1 LPIRWRLTLLNAVM
15 IGVILLTLAGSFAW
29 LWYRQNVNQDANT
42 TKTQAREAAKALQD
56 GEDLL
61 GRDDDELRQATAGSD
76 VVIVLRNAQG
86 EVLGQ
91 EPKPPEK
98 PDFKKTEEIEDPVWK
113 EVLKSGEPAHGTA
126 DRSSE
131 GSDYNVY
138 AMRVNPEPTFDVVLQ
153 SAGDKKGQVI
163 KVVRTAT
170 HRKDLKSWEKAKALV
185 DEAPKLD
192 TKDATIKAGL
202 STDTANKLKAK
213 LEEAGAKVELPPTI
227 TSSARVVEAGEPY
240 PSFSGVLE
248 ELGKVLATVGLL
260 GFVLLV
266 GGAYLLTRAA
276 LSPVEAI
283 VRAAGEMSEGDL
295 SRRLPVA
302 NPKDEIGRLTTTIN
316 ALLARLEVAFTR
328 LEETLSRLEETL
340 SRQRRFAA
348 DASHELRTPLT
359 SISGHARM
367 LDEWALEGDKETAHR
382 SVDTIR
388 KEAGRMRGLIESLLT
403 LTRGDEGAPMEVGR
417 YDLAAVGKEATETAG
432 AAAEGRVSVGFV
444 PNEHE
449 VRATFDR
456 DRVMQVASILL
467 DNAVKYT
474 PEGGSVTVRVE
485 EEDGGVA
492 LAVSDTG
499 VGISE
504 DQMPLVFERFYRAD
518 SARAEEGIGLGLSIA
533 RQSAEAHG
541 GTIEARSKL
550 GVGSTFVLL
559 LPRGKRGPPQEG
571 PNTQESEDPW

>member
-1 LPIRWRLTLLNAVM
+1 LPIRWRLTLLNALI
-15 IGVILLTLAGSFAW
+15 IGFILLTLAASTTW
-29 LWYRQNVNQDANT
+29 LWRADLIAKVMNT
-42 TKTQAREAAKALQD
+42 TERQGEATAEGLED

-61 GRDDDELRQATAGSD
+61 GADQDELETLTEDGT

-98 PDFKKTEEIEDPVWK
+98 PDFKKTGEIDDPVWK
-113 EVLKSGEPAHGTA
+113 EVLKSGQPDHGTA
-126 DRSSE
+126 KRSSE

-138 AMRVNPEPTFDVVLQ
+138 AMRVKPDPTFDVVLQ
-153 SAGDKKGQVI
+153 SAGDKKDQVT

-202 STDTANKLKAK
+202 STDAANNLKAK

-227 TSSARVVEAGEPY
+227 TSSARVVEAGKRY
-240 PSFSGVLE
+240 PSVRGILE
-248 ELGKVLATVGLL
+248 DFAPVLATVGLL

-276 LSPVEAI
+276 LSPVEAV

-328 LEETLSRLEETL
+328 LEETLSR
-340 SRQRRFAA
+340 QRRFAA

-367 LDEWALEGDKETAHR
+367 LDEWALHGDEQTAR
-382 SVDTIR
+382 QSVGTIR
-388 KEAGRMRGLIESLLT
+388 REAGRMRGLVESLLT

-417 YDLAAVGKEATETAG
+417 YDLSALGKEATETAR
-432 AAAEGRVSVGFV
+432 AAAEGRVSVEFV
-444 PNEHE
+444 SNEHE
-449 VRATFDR
+449 VTAAFDR
-456 DRVMQVASILL
+456 ERVLQVASILL

-474 PEGGSVTVRVE
+474 PEGGSVQVRVE
-485 EEDGGVA
+485 EKDGGAA

-504 DQMPLVFERFYRAD
+504 EQLPLVFDRFYRAD
-518 SARAEEGIGLGLSIA
+518 AARTEEGVGLGLSIA
-533 RQSAEAHG
+533 RQIAEAHG
-541 GTIEARSKL
+541 GTIEAMSKL

-559 LPRGKRGPPQEG
+559 LPRQKPGPSQEG
-571 PNTQESEDPW
+571 PRTQEAEDPR

>member
-1 LPIRWRLTLLNAVM
+1 M

-29 LWYRQNVNQDANT
+29 LWYEHLVDQVEKT
-42 TKTQAREAAKALQD
+42 TKTQAKEAATALED

-61 GRDDDELRQATAGSD
+61 GKDSDELTQATASGD
-76 VVIVLRNAQG
+76 VVIVIRDAQG
-86 EVLGQ
+86 KVRGQ
-91 EPKPPEK
+91 MPDK
-98 PDFKKTEEIEDPVWK
+98 PDFSRGEIHDPVWK
-113 EVLKSGEPAHGTA
+113 KVLKKGQPEQHGKVKKTSKGE
-126 DRSSE
+126 
-131 GSDYNVY
+131 DYNVY
-138 AMRVNPEPTFDVVLQ
+138 AVRVKPTDKL
-153 SAGDKKGQVI
+153 AGT
-163 KVVRTAT
+163 R
-170 HRKDLKSWEKAKALV
+170 
-185 DEAPKLD
+185 
-192 TKDATIKAGL
+192 
-202 STDTANKLKAK
+202 
-213 LEEAGAKVELPPTI
+213 
-227 TSSARVVEAGEPY
+227 TSSARVVEAGKSY
-240 PSFSGVLE
+240 PSVSKILKEFAL
-248 ELGKVLATVGLL
+248 VLATVGLL

-276 LSPVEAI
+276 LSSVEAV

-328 LEETLSRLEETL
+328 LEETLSR
-340 SRQRRFAA
+340 QRRFAA

-367 LDEWALEGDKETAHR
+367 LDEWALDTDKETARR
-382 SVDTIR
+382 SVGTIR
-388 KEAGRMRGLIESLLT
+388 EEAGKMRGLVESLLT

-417 YDLAAVGKEATETAG
+417 YDIGAVAKEATETAR
-432 AAAEGRVSVGFV
+432 AAADGKVSVEFV

-449 VRATFDR
+449 VTATFDR
-456 DRVMQVASILL
+456 ERVLQVASILL

-504 DQMPLVFERFYRAD
+504 EQLPLVFERFYRAD
-518 SARAEEGIGLGLSIA
+518 AARAEEGVGLGLSIA
-533 RQSAEAHG
+533 RQIAGDHW
-541 GTIEARSKL
+541 GTIEARSEL
-550 GVGSTFVLL
+550 GRGSTFTLL
-559 LPRGKRGPPQEG
+559 LPGRR
-571 PNTQESEDPW
+571 